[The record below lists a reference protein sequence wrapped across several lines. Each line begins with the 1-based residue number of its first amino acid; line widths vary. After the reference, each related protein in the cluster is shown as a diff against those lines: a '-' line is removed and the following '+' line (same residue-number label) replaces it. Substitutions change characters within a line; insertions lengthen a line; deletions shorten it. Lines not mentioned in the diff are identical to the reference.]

1 MIWFALFLFI
11 CAIVLYVML
20 FKFAYQCKRR
30 QKADKNTAQI
40 YIGQSV
46 VEWIVGVLML
56 CVASVME
63 LFAIIFLVSNI
74 YYSMFVIVIGLLLTV
89 EGLFFLYLFGYGTV
103 FLYENKIHYYKKR
116 KIESITAKD
125 IQVIMVQ
132 KEYGTYVFMDKDK
145 NKYFSLD
152 KNRHKK
158 MLDYI
163 TQEIQGREIEYL
175 RTNGLPLK
183 NQNDRLN

>member
-1 MIWFALFLFI
+1 
-11 CAIVLYVML
+11 
-20 FKFAYQCKRR
+20 
-30 QKADKNTAQI
+30 
-40 YIGQSV
+40 
-46 VEWIVGVLML
+46 
-56 CVASVME
+56 
-63 LFAIIFLVSNI
+63 
-74 YYSMFVIVIGLLLTV
+74 
-89 EGLFFLYLFGYGTV
+89 
-103 FLYENKIHYYKKR
+103 
-116 KIESITAKD
+116 
-125 IQVIMVQ
+125 MVQ